1 VAVGQVNFVLA
12 LFYVDH
18 IVLSM
23 KLGWSNNTHF
33 TFFVLLGLVQKS
45 SHKVEERAAK
55 RRRAPF
61 GVPSYPSRGVFDY
74 AETTTVAAI
83 VFASVPRHC
92 PARVGIATD
101 DAIVCS

>member
-1 VAVGQVNFVLA
+1 MLAV
-12 LFYVDH
+12 FYVDH
-18 IVLSM
+18 IVLAM
-23 KLGWSNNTHF
+23 KLGWSTYTHF
-33 TFFVLLGLVQKS
+33 TFFVLPGLVQKS

-55 RRRAPF
+55 RLRGPF
-61 GVPSYPSRGVFDY
+61 GVPSYPSKGVFGY